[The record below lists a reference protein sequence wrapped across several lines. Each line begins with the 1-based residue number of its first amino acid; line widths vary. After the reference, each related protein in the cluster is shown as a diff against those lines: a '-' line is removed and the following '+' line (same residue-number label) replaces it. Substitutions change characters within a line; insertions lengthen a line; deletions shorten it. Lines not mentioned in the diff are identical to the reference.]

1 MSYKPTPIDEYFMM
15 VVIFALAIGL
25 VFIIGVFAIP
35 IGIGGGIF
43 YYFYKQK
50 NPKPQFLV
58 PDLPEKDKIDFSAE
72 FYQKVDDHDL
82 CNYVFDPLYDLEPFV
97 LPKKPDVETDISM
110 ARYRD
115 QLAEYE
121 AVGEAKDFVDNVYNK
136 LSLFVA
142 DTKPALFQAK
152 RPLNI
157 HEVTNLAY
165 SFAADGKYF
174 KKLTKQLDAN
184 YQRLGSPDDYRGD
197 PCDYLANTPLAYLAD
212 KPLQVGLKNR
222 FEHAHILAGTGAG
235 KTQLIQYMISEDLKE
250 DCTVVVIDNQRQ
262 MIPKLASL
270 GVDMQYISPHY
281 PLALNLFDMPQ
292 GHHTAPLLQYV
303 LSGIME
309 APLTPK
315 QELIF
320 QFGVTLM
327 LAHKGNIGTFQRL
340 LEGEQFDLSV
350 VDDTTRRFFETE
362 FYNKGRDGYESTR
375 KEINWRIWS
384 LLKNPVLRDMF
395 AAKENRCALELNR
408 KLVLIDTDVDLLQN
422 YSAMFGRFFIAQLLQ
437 AAQHRFQGDHKPV
450 YVYIDECYF
459 YLDQNIASMLETA
472 RKAKIGLIMA
482 HQFLAQITEP
492 RVSSALMSLTSTK
505 FAAQLSPSDASQMAQ
520 AMHTTP
526 DFIRRQEPLNFAL
539 WQKGQQTL
547 AIAVKPGIIESM
559 PSTMPDH
566 DEMVR
571 RYGRSPD
578 ETPPPPPEEPT
589 TPPPPPTDPDNV
601 DEVGKW

>member
-1 MSYKPTPIDEYFMM
+1 ML

-58 PDLPEKDKIDFSAE
+58 PDLPEKDKIDFSAA

-82 CNYVFDPLYDLEPFV
+82 CNYVFDPLFDLEPFV
-97 LPKKPDVETDISM
+97 LPKKPDVETDIAM

-165 SFAADGKYF
+165 SFATDDKYF

-212 KPLQVGLKNR
+212 RPLQVGLKNR
-222 FEHAHILAGTGAG
+222 FEHTHILAGTGAG
-235 KTQLIQYMISEDLKE
+235 KTQLIQYIISQDLED
-250 DCTVVVIDNQRQ
+250 DCTIIVIDNQRQ
-262 MIPKLASL
+262 MIPKLAAL
-270 GVDMQYISPHY
+270 GYDMQLISPEY
-281 PLALNLFDMPQ
+281 PLALNIFDMPRS
-292 GHHTAPLLQYV
+292 HTTAPLLQYV
-303 LSGIME
+303 LSALMN

-327 LAHKGNIGTFQRL
+327 LAHKGNINTFQRL
-340 LEGEQFDLSV
+340 LDGEQFPLDD
-350 VDDTTRRFFETE
+350 VDETTKRFFENE
-362 FYNKGRDGYESTR
+362 FYNREYESTR
-375 KEINWRIWS
+375 KEISWRVWS
-384 LLKNPVLRDMF
+384 LLKNPTLRDMF
-395 AAKENRCALELNR
+395 AATDNKCALDFNR
-408 KLVLIDTDVDLLQN
+408 KLILIDTDIDILQD
-422 YSAMFGRFFIAQLLQ
+422 YSGLFGRFFMAQIMMT
-437 AAQHRFQGDHKPV
+437 AQQRFQGHHRPV
-450 YVYIDECYF
+450 YVYIDECYS
-459 YLDQNIASMLETA
+459 YLDASITSMLETA
-472 RKAKIGLIMA
+472 RKAKIGLTLA
-482 HQFLAQITEP
+482 HQFMGQITEP
-492 RVSSALMSLTSTK
+492 RIHSALMSLTSTK
-505 FAAQLSPSDASQMAQ
+505 IAAQLSPSDAHAMAQ
-520 AMHTTP
+520 AMRVQP
-526 DFIRRQEPLNFAL
+526 DYIMDQPPLHFAL
-539 WQKGQQTL
+539 WQKGSGTVS
-547 AIAVKPGIIESM
+547 VKVPVGVIEDM
-559 PSTMPDH
+559 PQHEIPH
-566 DEMVR
+566 AEMIK
-571 RYGRSPD
+571 RYGR
-578 ETPPPPPEEPT
+578 TQAPPPIPVPEPDDSDI
-589 TPPPPPTDPDNV
+589 TPSSTL
-601 DEVGKW
+601 